1 MFAFIRGNEPLS
13 RSGFSK
19 HGQCS
24 GRYLTETMLMA
35 HPPEMIEHAR
45 LRPGPGFQ
53 LKRAAQYYCHRVVPS
68 ARLRDFITAG
78 IVRRI
83 NRSQPEA
90 RGPVL
95 PQSGQQLV
103 RFLRDRGVTSPM
115 PILTDDQL
123 KEVHE
128 FLAEQPL
135 LTNRGQQLRTNM
147 VPEGTRSAH
156 YPLRAVLTCPNV
168 LDVANHSS
176 ILGIVTRYLGC
187 KPTISQIGLRWT
199 FPSTTGAHD
208 FTHELHRDY
217 DDWKSVKLFVY
228 LTDVD
233 ERSGPHVFVA
243 TSHRTSGRF
252 RCSSYYALRDVEA
265 EYGREQIVSVTAPRG
280 SGFFAD
286 TFGIHKGELPLS
298 GPRLLLGIQYSLLPN
313 YSLVYNPM
321 ALPGPTAYD
330 PYINR
335 LLIAQPA

>member
-1 MFAFIRGNEPLS
+1 M
-13 RSGFSK
+13 
-19 HGQCS
+19 
-24 GRYLTETMLMA
+24 LTA
-35 HPPEMIEHAR
+35 HPPEMMEHAR

-53 LKRAAQYYCHRVVPS
+53 LRRAAQYYFHRVVPN
-68 ARLRDFITAG
+68 ARLRDYVTAG

-83 NRSQPEA
+83 NRCQPQA
-90 RGPVL
+90 SGPVS
-95 PQSGQQLV
+95 PQSDHHVARLLQHQGIT
-103 RFLRDRGVTSPM
+103 RPI
-115 PILTDDQL
+115 PILTDNQV
-123 KEVHE
+123 KEVHD

-135 LTNRGQQLRTNM
+135 LNPRGQELRRNAI
-147 VPEGTRSAH
+147 PEGTRFAH
-156 YPLRAVLTCPNV
+156 YRLRTVLTCPNV

-176 ILGIVTRYLGC
+176 ILGVVTRYLGC

-199 FPSTTGAHD
+199 FPCTTGAHD
-208 FTHELHRDY
+208 FTQELHRDY

-233 ERSGPHVFVA
+233 ATSGPHVFVA

-265 EYGREQIVSVTAPRG
+265 EYGREQIVSVTARRG

-286 TFGIHKGELPLS
+286 TFGIHKGELPSS

-313 YSLVYNPM
+313 YSLVYHPM
-321 ALPGPTAYD
+321 SLPAPTPYD

-335 LLIAQPA
+335 LLIAPPA